1 MAFSSSLR
9 GKIALATLSK
19 DRRRRGVKVA
29 RLGSGFRRDRS
40 REVYLP
46 NVH

>member
-9 GKIALATLSK
+9 AKIALATLSK
-19 DRRRRGVKVA
+19 VRVAAKREVA
-29 RLGSGFRRDRS
+29 RLDPGFRRDRS